1 MTHKTIQIEENAQ
14 HENESLVMM
23 EREQGDLQR
32 HDHLFFKLAYIT
44 GGTCEHTLNDIKT
57 VLHRGDYFFVDLG
70 STHRYENSCGL
81 TLINCL
87 FLPEAIDETMRCC
100 LSLNELLQAC
110 LVRYYRMILGA
121 NWTDCVFHDE
131 DGRVGALLGGM
142 VQEYRQMQFGS
153 AEIFRGRL
161 TEILILTLRKLA
173 PERTLHTGCEAVE
186 KAILYIN
193 RHYAHDVTLQD
204 FCAGE
209 HYSVPYIS
217 RRFRQETGLTFR
229 EYLRRTRI
237 EKSCELLA
245 GSSCPVSEAARASG
259 YEDMQSYYAAFR
271 QYLNM
276 TPKEYRAFSRAQ
288 MLAQK
293 TD

>member
-23 EREQGDLQR
+23 EREQGYLQR
-32 HDHLFFKLAYIT
+32 HDHLFFELAYIT

-57 VLHRGDYFFVDLG
+57 VLHRGDYFFIDLG

-110 LVRYYRMILGA
+110 LVRYYRIILGA

-173 PERTLHTGCEAVE
+173 PYRLRSRGKGDPVYQPALRARRNASGFLCGRALQRPVYQPPLPAGNGADLPGVSAADKDRE
-186 KAILYIN
+186 KL
-193 RHYAHDVTLQD
+193 
-204 FCAGE
+204 
-209 HYSVPYIS
+209 
-217 RRFRQETGLTFR
+217 
-229 EYLRRTRI
+229 
-237 EKSCELLA
+237 
-245 GSSCPVSEAARASG
+245 RASG
-259 YEDMQSYYAAFR
+259 WQQLPGQR
-271 QYLNM
+271 GCTRVRL
-276 TPKEYRAFSRAQ
+276 
-288 MLAQK
+288 
-293 TD
+293 

>member
-1 MTHKTIQIEENAQ
+1 MIPKPSYTAATI
-14 HENESLVMM
+14 
-23 EREQGDLQR
+23 
-32 HDHLFFKLAYIT
+32 
-44 GGTCEHTLNDIKT
+44 
-57 VLHRGDYFFVDLG
+57 FFVDLG

-100 LSLNELLQAC
+100 RSLNELLQAC
-110 LVRYYRMILGA
+110 LMRYYKMILGA

-142 VQEYRQMQFGS
+142 VREYRQMQFGS

-161 TEILILTLRKLA
+161 TEILILTLRKLV
-173 PERTLHTGCEAVE
+173 PERAPHTGCEAVE

-193 RHYAHDVTLQD
+193 RHYARNVTLQD

-217 RRFRQETGLTFR
+217 RRFRQETGADLPGVSAADKDR
-229 EYLRRTRI
+229 EKL
-237 EKSCELLA
+237 
-245 GSSCPVSEAARASG
+245 RASG
-259 YEDMQSYYAAFR
+259 WQQLPGQR
-271 QYLNM
+271 GRTRVRL
-276 TPKEYRAFSRAQ
+276 
-288 MLAQK
+288 
-293 TD
+293 

>member
-1 MTHKTIQIEENAQ
+1 M
-14 HENESLVMM
+14 
-23 EREQGDLQR
+23 
-32 HDHLFFKLAYIT
+32 
-44 GGTCEHTLNDIKT
+44 
-57 VLHRGDYFFVDLG
+57 HRGDYFFVDLG

>member
-32 HDHLFFKLAYIT
+32 HDHLFFELAYIT

-142 VQEYRQMQFGS
+142 VQEYLS
-153 AEIFRGRL
+153 
-161 TEILILTLRKLA
+161 LI
-173 PERTLHTGCEAVE
+173 H
-186 KAILYIN
+186 I
-193 RHYAHDVTLQD
+193 
-204 FCAGE
+204 
-209 HYSVPYIS
+209 
-217 RRFRQETGLTFR
+217 
-229 EYLRRTRI
+229 
-237 EKSCELLA
+237 
-245 GSSCPVSEAARASG
+245 
-259 YEDMQSYYAAFR
+259 
-271 QYLNM
+271 
-276 TPKEYRAFSRAQ
+276 
-288 MLAQK
+288 
-293 TD
+293 